1 MSVPVVTSEKPS
13 LPTLWLDTSVI
24 IKLTTVDRGESLQAI
39 EVERL
44 THLKELVRG
53 LGEAGKLLCP
63 QADQEEEYAGER
75 LDHEVH
81 GDFLSLSMGLSFRHR
96 QGVFDD
102 QTQIG
107 MKACV
112 EHAAAIVVPLD
123 AYFYSDPAEEL
134 SNARQRSI
142 VIGAHPIRDPEI
154 LARRQSAKSEI
165 QRIWEN
171 LRQEFVQKKRS
182 YEAQLREELSGYAD
196 AVTYQI
202 RVFEEK
208 IRSGAAPSF
217 WEIMGA
223 EGFLMFQAYWRDLN
237 GAPVGLE
244 SLRGYFCSEYF
255 ARLPTP
261 RIRIQLGAH
270 LLTGNQIIETGDAM
284 DVDLLSVAIPAS
296 HYVLTDKRAAERIKR
311 RGIDV
316 EWGTKVYSLSQ
327 ISQLFEQLEAL
338 R

>member
-1 MSVPVVTSEKPS
+1 MNVPAVTSEKPS
-13 LPTLWLDTSVI
+13 IPTLWLDTAVV
-24 IKLTTVDRGESLQAI
+24 IKLTKIDRGESLQAI

-44 THLKELVRG
+44 NRLKELVRE
-53 LGEAGKLLCP
+53 LGEAGRMLCP

-75 LDHEVH
+75 LDREVH
-81 GDFLSLSMGLSFRHR
+81 GDFLSLSLGVSFRHR

-112 EHAAAIVVPLD
+112 ARAAAIVVPLD

-134 SNARQRSI
+134 LNARKRSI
-142 VIGAHPIRDPEI
+142 LIGGHPIRDPEI

-165 QRIWEN
+165 QQTWEN
-171 LRQEFVQKKRS
+171 LRQEFIKKKQS
-182 YEAQLREELSGYAD
+182 YDAQLREELRGYAD

-202 RVFEEK
+202 RVFEDK
-208 IRSGAAPSF
+208 IRSGVMPNF
-217 WEIMGA
+217 WEFMGV

-237 GAPVGLE
+237 GAAVGLD
-244 SLRGYFCSEYF
+244 SLHGYFCSEYF

-261 RIRIQLGAH
+261 RIRMQLGAD
-270 LLTGNQIIETGDAM
+270 LLTGNQIIQSGDAM
-284 DVDLLSVAIPAS
+284 DVELLSVAIPAS
-296 HYVLTDKRAAERIKR
+296 HFVLTDKRASDRIKR
-311 RGIDV
+311 LGIDA
-316 EWGTKVYSLSQ
+316 EWGTKVYSLSE
-327 ISQLFEQLEAL
+327 ISQLFEQLEPL